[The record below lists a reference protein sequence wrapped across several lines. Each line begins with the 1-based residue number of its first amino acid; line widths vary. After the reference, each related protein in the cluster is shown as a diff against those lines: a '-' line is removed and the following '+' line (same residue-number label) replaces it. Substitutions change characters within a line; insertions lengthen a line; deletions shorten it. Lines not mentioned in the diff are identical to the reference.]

1 MSFTLRQLQKT
12 LSHSKRQR
20 GSRMTPMSGDNAELI
35 GQAAKLAT
43 GKERFRR
50 AFIRDGVAVN
60 SCDCPRCAGVGRNA
74 DIQSKIDSWTSKYGP
89 NAELRDVIAAEM
101 QKTSNQSGS
110 GGDGDSGTPAQPHP
124 PQQGG
129 HGSDGGHGEPNSE
142 QPDNGNAQPTGSAPN
157 QPARD
162 SAQAPA
168 QPAATPEQQALQQAR
183 EAVAAAMRAARQQP
197 KSATAQSALAQSRK
211 LLKTA
216 RKRASFNHAAMSSSP
231 SLSARKHL
239 TSAHGRL
246 RRVPQKLRSQ
256 MAELINRL
264 VSQAGTTG
272 SQLGPIPVLS
282 ARKLVNRMLVQRP
295 LQNALKEDSVSG
307 RPVTLFLPDVSPSC
321 EAQAQIAC
329 DLANAASYAGLTG
342 SDVLVLPHANGQV
355 DRSEEYFPWLNGKPV
370 TTDVAEIPQI
380 FDDVC
385 SGRSRF
391 TVRVAVFI
399 GDHDAVDHYG
409 SVAALKTVLRVV
421 WLHNY
426 RDSSW
431 RDCVTPVNT
440 GSFLRPEW
448 HSDAA
453 RKLSMMAGCISMDSM
468 LRGFD
473 KAVKQ

>member
-1 MSFTLRQLQKT
+1 MSLTLRELQKMFSRS
-12 LSHSKRQR
+12 LRQPDAR
-20 GSRMTPMSGDNAELI
+20 VVTSEAELL
-35 GQAAKLAT
+35 GNVVQFVT
-43 GKERFRR
+43 GKNRFRR
-50 AFIRDGVAVN
+50 AFVRGGAVVN
-60 SCDCPRCAGVGRNA
+60 ACDCSRCSAAGRFA
-74 DIQSKIDSWTSKYGP
+74 DIRSRIDSWTGKYGP
-89 NAELRDVIAAEM
+89 NADLRDVLAAEM
-101 QKTSNQSGS
+101 SQQPQGGEGGGKQPDDAENGQSDS
-110 GGDGDSGTPAQPHP
+110 QGGGGEGDS
-124 PQQGG
+124 PQDMQE
-129 HGSDGGHGEPNSE
+129 S
-142 QPDNGNAQPTGSAPN
+142 GNAQSTGSAPN
-157 QPARD
+157 QPANQTTQN
-162 SAQAPA
+162 SASQ
-168 QPAATPEQQALQQAR
+168 TPEQQALKQAKSLL
-183 EAVAAAMRAARQQP
+183 AAANKAARQQP
-197 KSATAQSALAQSRK
+197 QNSAAKAAVAQAKK

-216 RKRASFNHAAMSSSP
+216 RKQASFNEAAMTSSP

-256 MAELINRL
+256 MADLINRL
-264 VSQAGTTG
+264 VSRSGTTG

-342 SDVLVLPHANGQV
+342 SDVLVLPHSNGHV

-370 TTDVAEIPQI
+370 TTDVNEIPQI

-385 SGRSRF
+385 GGRSRF

-399 GDHDAVDHYG
+399 GDHDAVDRYG
-409 SVAALKTVLRVV
+409 SVAALKTVLRAV

-431 RDCVTPVNT
+431 RDSVTPVDA

-448 HSDAA
+448 HSDAD
-453 RKLSMMAGCISMDSM
+453 RKLSMMAGCISMTSM
-468 LRGFD
+468 LSGFD

>member
-12 LSHSKRQR
+12 LSQSRQR
-20 GSRMTPMSGDNAELI
+20 MGTRMTTIDGYQAALI
-35 GQAAKLAT
+35 GHLAHLVT
-43 GKERFRR
+43 GNERFRN

-60 SCDCPRCAGVGRNA
+60 SCDCPSCSGRSRNA
-74 DIQSKIDSWTSKYGP
+74 DIQSKIDSWTSKYGS
-89 NAELRDVIAAEM
+89 NAELSDVIAAET
-101 QKTSNQSGS
+101 QNKSQQSGA
-110 GGDGDSGTPAQPHP
+110 GAGSGTGNPNQQPP
-124 PQQGG
+124 RPSSGQGSS
-129 HGSDGGHGEPNSE
+129 HGGESPEHDQSDNES
-142 QPDNGNAQPTGSAPN
+142 AQPTGSAPD
-157 QPARD
+157 QPATG
-162 SAQAPA
+162 SAQTPAPP
-168 QPAATPEQQALQQAR
+168 QQTPEQQVLQQAKSVL
-183 EAVAAAMRAARQQP
+183 ADAIRAARQQP
-197 KSATAQSALAQSRK
+197 KSEKAQAGLAQAKK
-211 LLKTA
+211 LFKTA
-216 RKRASFNHAAMSSSP
+216 RKQASFNRAAMASSP
-231 SLSARKHL
+231 SLSARKRL

-264 VSQAGTTG
+264 VSQTGTTG
-272 SQLGPIPVLS
+272 LQLGPIPVLS

-342 SDVLVLPHANGQV
+342 SDVLVFPHANGQV
-355 DRSEEYFPWLNGKPV
+355 DRSEEYFPWLNGKPI
-370 TTDVAEIPQI
+370 TTNVAEIPQI

-385 SGRSRF
+385 GGRSRF

-409 SVAALKTVLRVV
+409 SVAALKTVLRAV

-426 RDSSW
+426 RDSSS
-431 RDCVTPVNT
+431 REGVTPVT
-440 GSFLRPEW
+440 AGSFLHPGW
-448 HSDAA
+448 SSGVD
-453 RKLSMMAGCISMDSM
+453 RKLSMVAGCTSMASM
-468 LRGFD
+468 LSGFD

>member
-1 MSFTLRQLQKT
+1 MSLTLRRLQKM
-12 LSHSKRQR
+12 LSKSRREAGKRVVMPER
-20 GSRMTPMSGDNAELI
+20 SAELL
-35 GQAAKLAT
+35 GRAVQFMT
-43 GKERFRR
+43 GNKRVRK
-50 AFIRDGVAVN
+50 AFVRDGVAVN
-60 SCDCPRCAGVGRNA
+60 SCDCPNCKAAGRIA
-74 DIQSKIDSWTSKYGP
+74 DIRSRIDSWTSKYGP
-89 NAELRDVIAAEM
+89 NADLLDVLTAEM
-101 QKTSNQSGS
+101 QQQTQQGDSGS
-110 GGDGDSGTPAQPHP
+110 GASQPSDSDSAQGSGNSDSSQDQSDSGR
-124 PQQGG
+124 
-129 HGSDGGHGEPNSE
+129 
-142 QPDNGNAQPTGSAPN
+142 AQPTGSAPVPPADRAA
-157 QPARD
+157 QEPARPTQT
-162 SAQAPA
+162 SEQ
-168 QPAATPEQQALQQAR
+168 QQALKQAKS
-183 EAVAAAMRAARQQP
+183 AVAEAIKAARQQP
-197 KSATAQSALAQSRK
+197 QNQATKTALAQAKK
-211 LLKTA
+211 LLKTV
-216 RKRASFNHAAMSSSP
+216 RKRASFHQAAMASSP

-282 ARKLVNRMLVQRP
+282 ARKLVNRMLVRRP

-426 RDSSW
+426 RDSSS
-431 RDCVTPVNT
+431 REGVTPVYA
-440 GSFLRPEW
+440 GSFLRPGW
-448 HSDAA
+448 HSDAD

>member
-1 MSFTLRQLQKT
+1 MSLTLRQLQKT
-12 LSHSKRQR
+12 LSRSRR
-20 GSRMTPMSGDNAELI
+20 NLGARMTTTSGSMAELI
-35 GQAAKLAT
+35 AQAARLAT
-43 GKERFRR
+43 GNTRFRN
-50 AFIRDGVAVN
+50 AFIRNGVAVN
-60 SCDCPRCAGVGRNA
+60 SCDCPNCAKVGRNA
-74 DIQSKIDSWTSKYGP
+74 DIQSKVDSWTSKYGP
-89 NAELRDVIAAEM
+89 NADLQDVLRAEM
-101 QKTSNQSGS
+101 QNQQNSQQAGSNDGNQH
-110 GGDGDSGTPAQPHP
+110 GDDADPQQQAQDGQGNGTPNN
-124 PQQGG
+124 
-129 HGSDGGHGEPNSE
+129 EPSE
-142 QPDNGNAQPTGSAPN
+142 TGNAQPTGSAPN
-157 QPARD
+157 QPATG
-162 SAQAPA
+162 SAQESAKPA
-168 QPAATPEQQALQQAR
+168 LTPEQQALQQAKALVA
-183 EAVAAAMRAARQQP
+183 EAQKAARQQP
-197 KSATAQSALAQSRK
+197 KNASAKELLARAQR
-211 LLKTA
+211 LLKQA
-216 RKRASFNHAAMSSSP
+216 RKKASFHQAAMASSP
-231 SLSARKHL
+231 SLSARKRL

-355 DRSEEYFPWLNGKPV
+355 DRSDEYFPWLNGKPI

-385 SGRSRF
+385 GGRSRF

-409 SVAALKTVLRVV
+409 SVAALKTVRRAV

-426 RDSSW
+426 RDSSS
-431 RDCVTPVNT
+431 RDSVTPVNA
-440 GSFLRPEW
+440 GSFLHPGW
-448 HSDAA
+448 SSVADK
-453 RKLSMMAGCISMDSM
+453 KLSMVAGCTSMSSM
-468 LRGFD
+468 LSGFD